1 MVIKKDPSQLRV
13 KSASG
18 QKVAVPEVQQVKS
31 VVTHGKHREK
41 PDSQQQPAS
50 ERVVVEN
57 NALANYHEKSAMQKL
72 IDSGEA
78 TKESLDAASC
88 ALLKCAAEFTEGS
101 AEKAYYE
108 QLEKIGNQPEYAEL
122 RDKLRKTE
130 FTVSYF
136 DKISGLNIVLLSTV
150 ISI

>member
-1 MVIKKDPSQLRV
+1 MGW
-13 KSASG
+13 A
-18 QKVAVPEVQQVKS
+18 KV
-31 VVTHGKHREK
+31 RIILIII
-41 PDSQQQPAS
+41 
-50 ERVVVEN
+50 EN

-108 QLEKIGNQPEYAEL
+108 QLEKIGNQPEYAN
-122 RDKLRKTE
+122 
-130 FTVSYF
+130 F
-136 DKISGLNIVLLSTV
+136 V
-150 ISI
+150 ISSVRLSLQ